1 MALEGSGSHH
11 VTRENPAGDRACSS
25 VCPVNKDCSH
35 HWSVD
40 QATCEGRDM
49 PRRFRYRSQSRTFG
63 LRLLASL
70 SVMCKEESRVS
81 PTAHRGDT
89 RPHHGAC
96 VLPLSQDSLCS
107 LRKEFGFSQA
117 LGATECRGPSEV
129 SGTRFLKAWG
139 LMEACWVHGLEP
151 ARAPHTPKEA
161 ITHPEPTPALPSAH
175 REKDSHQS
183 LLS

>member
-1 MALEGSGSHH
+1 M
-11 VTRENPAGDRACSS
+11 
-25 VCPVNKDCSH
+25 CPVNKDCTH

-40 QATCEGRDM
+40 QATCEGRDI
-49 PRRFRYRSQSRTFG
+49 PRRFNYLSQSRTFG
-63 LRLLASL
+63 HRLLASL
-70 SVMCKEESRVS
+70 SVMCKGESRVS
-81 PTAHRGDT
+81 PTAHRGNT

-107 LRKEFGFSQA
+107 LRKVFGFSQA
-117 LGATECRGPSEV
+117 LGATV

-139 LMEACWVHGLEP
+139 LMDACWVHGLEP

-175 REKDSHQS
+175 HEQGQPSIPLIIG
-183 LLS
+183 LLFHPLSGCRGCHSALSAEL